1 MIGTVE
7 IGQGASTAAATRP
20 LTVPLTAIVRSQDGV
35 GQFAVFVVES
45 HGAGAIAR
53 ARKVQLGEVLGNGI
67 AVRDGLASGETVV
80 VSGATLLV
88 DGAEIKVI
96 E

>member
-7 IGQGASTAAATRP
+7 IGETAAAASRP
-20 LTVPLTAIVRSQDGV
+20 LSVPLTAIVRSQDGV
-35 GQFAVFVVES
+35 GQFAVFVVERRDGS
-45 HGAGAIAR
+45 DVAR
-53 ARKVQLGEVLGNGI
+53 TRKVQLGEVMGNGI
-67 AVRDGLASGETVV
+67 AVRDGLAGGETVI

-88 DGAEIKVI
+88 DGAEVKVI